1 MTHLFENPWLLL
13 TLAAVAIV
21 PAAITRQVKPE
32 WGYCPLLIPLLIAA
46 VGFGLDF
53 AVQTDTEQ
61 IHALVRHCRNAVI
74 KEDIS
79 RLGEAF
85 CEDYDDGYHRNKAE
99 LLASAERAIKGAS
112 VKKVRFSRIEL
123 NRQERRAK
131 MDMDTVVHLNADSR
145 YAGFGSVVFVS
156 LRLEF
161 AKRPSG
167 PWCIRR
173 AGVISI
179 NNQPIKWGAVR

>member
-1 MTHLFENPWLLL
+1 MGLLSP
-13 TLAAVAIV
+13 ADSAVDRGGGVWAGFCR
-21 PAAITRQVKPE
+21 ANRYRADT
-32 WGYCPLLIPLLIAA
+32 CPCQALSKCS
-46 VGFGLDF
+46 DQRRYF
-53 AVQTDTEQ
+53 AV
-61 IHALVRHCRNAVI
+61 L
-74 KEDIS
+74 
-79 RLGEAF
+79 EAF

-112 VKKVRFSRIEL
+112 VKKVRFQRIEL